1 MPKKLTQK
9 QIDSLNKIGDSL
21 YYSITQKQKEQKII
35 TKRLDSLN
43 SLQTS
48 TKQVPRYD
56 LHSQAQNYIVPTFIT
71 IITAVL
77 IFGLIAIID
86 SQNAEK
92 AKHKESLIDSLDD

>member
-21 YYSITQKQKEQKII
+21 YYSITQKPKEQKII

-56 LHSQAQNYIVPTFIT
+56 LHSQAQNYIVPAFIS
-71 IITAVL
+71 IIVAIL
-77 IFGLIAIID
+77 IFGFIAIID
-86 SQNAEK
+86 SKIAEK
-92 AKHKESLIDSLDD
+92 SKHKESLIGSLDD